1 MMEYVGVSYQI
12 MSYQIIRN

>member
-1 MMEYVGVSYQI
+1 MQYVGVSYQI